1 MLYTSSEGLNKN
13 SNRGILIPLLKSI
26 WEYGLPEI
34 SWGTVKLYV
43 LTLLLPVTTTSAERS
58 FLHWKELRLS
68 SETAQVRLSALAM
81 LSIEDKCL
89 VYKKVHFT
97 KQK

>member
-1 MLYTSSEGLNKN
+1 MKLQNEDDFSKIAFDSLKQNFSFFLVFRYMLYTSSEGLNKN

-26 WEYGLPEI
+26 WEYGLQEI

-58 FLHWKELRLS
+58 FLH
-68 SETAQVRLSALAM
+68 
-81 LSIEDKCL
+81 
-89 VYKKVHFT
+89 
-97 KQK
+97 